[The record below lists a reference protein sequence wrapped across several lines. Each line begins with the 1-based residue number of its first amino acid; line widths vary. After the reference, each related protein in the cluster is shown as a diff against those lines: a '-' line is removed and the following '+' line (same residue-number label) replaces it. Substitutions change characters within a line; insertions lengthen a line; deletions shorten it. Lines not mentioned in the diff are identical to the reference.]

1 MEGTQRSADRPASA
15 KQLAAANGAAIL
27 ADYALALCLV
37 VHREVRATGV
47 VAQNDHRDWIASLIA
62 GKLLHSGRDWNAVL
76 GFHLSNGLIASF
88 RTRSASSVDILGHVV
103 VINSQTAS
111 SFGKIG
117 RASCRERVQTAVA
130 GLPSETTDR

>member
-1 MEGTQRSADRPASA
+1 FFFSSRRRHTSFS
-15 KQLAAANGAAIL
+15 
-27 ADYALALCLV
+27 
-37 VHREVRATGV
+37 
-47 VAQNDHRDWIASLIA
+47 RDWSSDVCSSDLIASLIA